1 MKACEIFADCEPIDF
16 KLTDEQLGITPA
28 IYARSERRRTTPD
41 KVARR
46 IRRRRQA

>member
-1 MKACEIFADCEPIDF
+1 MGTFDSCEPIDF
-16 KLTDEQLGITPA
+16 EFTDEQLGITPT

-46 IRRRRQA
+46 IRRRRRA